1 MREAAD
7 GVARLCGLY
16 LAVTLDG
23 HGRIA
28 RIELSEERPLVVPPE
43 GSAAQRVRTALE
55 QWPSD
60 PLAVAALPRA
70 PAPTPFQARVREALL
85 AIPPGQ
91 TRTYGALA
99 RQLGSSARAVGAACR
114 ANPLPLLV
122 PCHRVVAAN
131 GLGGYAGERAGTRA
145 RLKAWLLEQERR
157 LADGCRCAP

>member
-7 GVARLCGLY
+7 GAARLGGLY

-28 RIELSEERPLVVPPE
+28 RIEFCEERPLVVPPE
-43 GSAAQRVRTALE
+43 GNAAQQARTALE

-122 PCHRVVAAN
+122 PCHRVVAAD
-131 GLGGYAGERAGTRA
+131 GLGGYAGERAGARA
-145 RLKAWLLEQERR
+145 RLKAWLLERERR